1 MWIFLEFVYSTFRHM
16 TAAAAMWL
24 FCSLSH
30 SNEENAACLHG
41 SI

>member
-24 FCSLSH
+24 FCY
-30 SNEENAACLHG
+30 SNEEKSEFGA
-41 SI
+41 IR